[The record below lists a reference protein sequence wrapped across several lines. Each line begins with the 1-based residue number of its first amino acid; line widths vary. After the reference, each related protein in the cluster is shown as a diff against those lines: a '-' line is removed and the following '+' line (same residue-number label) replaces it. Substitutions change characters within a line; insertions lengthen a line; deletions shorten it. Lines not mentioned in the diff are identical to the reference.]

1 MIDFGTFTRADPI
14 RRGCGDERV
23 RGGMYLECGR
33 SKDGVPPEELM
44 LCPAW
49 PIPPGLDLVNK
60 PQVLPRI
67 LDHETGQAAIDP
79 ATGLVI
85 HDVYI
90 WVGEMYYPDLRT
102 YVEEVRL
109 GGISRHVSENLPV
122 ELLSRESLLYL
133 AHPKARITNWA
144 QLSLPRRCWKHPPS
158 HDPMELARSGRFDPF
173 ALEKVKGPCV
183 FKTWDVMEPQEGDR
197 VIQPPGCEAAHWRQI
212 GKTGQWFQFFPTG
225 ERVEAWEPGF
235 FMRVRPTCI
244 SLVKY
249 GDGAVNERAR
259 TRLMQATRDHGVQ
272 QCLPFYEADQ

>member
-1 MIDFGTFTRADPI
+1 MIDFGTFSRADPI

-23 RGGMYLECGR
+23 AGGMYLECGR

-60 PQVLPRI
+60 PQVLPRM
-67 LDHETGQAAIDP
+67 LDHETGQTALDAI
-79 ATGLVI
+79 TGRAI

-90 WVGEMYYPDLRT
+90 WIGEMYYPDVRT

-109 GGISRHVSENLPV
+109 GGISRHVSENMPV

-133 AHPKARITNWA
+133 AHPKARITNWK
-144 QLSLPRRCWKHPPS
+144 QLQLPRKCWKHPPR
-158 HDPMELARSGRFDPF
+158 HDPDELARFGGLDPF
-173 ALEKVKGPCV
+173 TLEKVKGPCV
-183 FKTWDVMEPQEGDR
+183 FKAWDVMEHAQGDR
-197 VIQPPGCEAAHWRQI
+197 VIQPAGSPAAYWRQI

-225 ERVEAWEPGF
+225 ERVESWEPGF
-235 FMRVRPTCI
+235 FMRVRLTCI

-259 TRLMQATRDHGVQ
+259 GKLMQAVQTHGAQ